1 MPRPGYRSITI
12 TDEVYELIEYMKKK
26 YRLSTIELIRVSLK
40 FMDEI
45 IEKSEQIKKKKL
57 RY

>member
-26 YRLSTIELIRVSLK
+26 YRLSTIDLIRVSLK

>member
-12 TDEVYELIEYMKKK
+12 TDEVYELIEYMKRK
-26 YRLSTIELIRVSLK
+26 YRLSTIDLIRVSLK